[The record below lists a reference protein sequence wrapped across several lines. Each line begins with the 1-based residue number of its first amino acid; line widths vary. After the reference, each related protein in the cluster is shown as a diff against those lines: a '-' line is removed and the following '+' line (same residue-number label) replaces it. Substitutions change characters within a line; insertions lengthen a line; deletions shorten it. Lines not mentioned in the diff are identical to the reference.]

1 MDNKTNVFITID
13 TEHSIGGAF
22 KDPSFKPVGNEK
34 RIYGKIGNEYY
45 GIPLI
50 MDIADEYGIP
60 LTFFVE
66 VFNKYYFGEAETRQ
80 VCEYILKR
88 GHDVQ
93 LHLHPC
99 WLNFK
104 EPDPGKLRYKDNM
117 SAYSLQ
123 QQIDMLDE
131 GKELMKKY
139 TGKNPVAFR
148 AGNYGADSHTLLAL
162 AKTGFVMDSSYNR
175 RYHGAGRMGVGS
187 FFNDLGE
194 INGILEIPVTSF
206 VQKSITGGGQVRP
219 MDINGAGFQEMR
231 HVLEQAYASR
241 MSAVTIVMHSFSFI
255 KAFDPQYSKCS
266 IRMNIVKRYAKLCS
280 FLNKNRKRF
289 QTSGLQEFARLACA
303 RADSNSDSGLPVVP
317 FRYSLS
323 RMADQAL
330 GEMLSG
336 KKFIL

>member
-1 MDNKTNVFITID
+1 MDKINVLITID

-22 KDPSFKPVGNEK
+22 RDPSLKPVGNDK
-34 RIYGKIGNEYY
+34 RIFGRINGKEY

-50 MDIADEYGIP
+50 IDIADDFDIR

-66 VFNKYYFGEAETRQ
+66 VLNKHYFGEAETCQ
-80 VCEYILKR
+80 VCEYILAR

-93 LHLHPC
+93 LHLHPVF
-99 WLNFK
+99 LSFRDNN
-104 EPDPGKLRYKDNM
+104 PVPGKKPDNM
-117 SAYSLQ
+117 YAYTFEEQVEILGY
-123 QQIDMLDE
+123 
-131 GKELMKKY
+131 GKELLSSY
-139 TGKNPVAFR
+139 TGYEPVAFR

-175 RYHGAGRMGVGS
+175 RYHRAGRMNVGP
-187 FFNDLGE
+187 FFNDIGE

-206 VQKSITGGGQVRP
+206 VQKSITDGGQVRP

-231 HVLEQAYASR
+231 HVLEQAHASR

-266 IRMNIVKRYAKLCS
+266 IRMNVVKRYTKLCS
-280 FLNKNRKRF
+280 FLNKNRERF
-289 QTSGLQEFARLACA
+289 QTSGLQGFARLACA
-303 RADSNSDSGLPVVP
+303 RADNNSGSGLPVVP

-330 GEMLSG
+330 GELISG